1 MSFTAIPTVSNS
13 YELND
18 SNEVQPLHSLPLP
31 FTTTSSPGQTPSTKL
46 IRQGAEALL
55 YYTHFLS
62 PSLPCALKYRPPKSY
77 RHPILDKRLTRAR
90 ILAEARVLVRCKRE
104 GVSVPAVLGAGWEEG
119 WIAIEWIQ
127 GSTVRDAI
135 FGWKTWRQANQPSHE
150 GGENDLVGLMHKIGC
165 AVGKLHQVG
174 VIHGD
179 LTTSNLMLRP
189 TVSGAEGGE
198 EPSATSAATPF
209 DGTITLIDFGLA
221 AQSSQEE
228 DRAVDL
234 YVLER
239 AFGSTH
245 PEVEHLFPEVL
256 KAYGDS
262 YKGAKAVLKKLED
275 VRMRGR
281 KKSMIG

>member
-1 MSFTAIPTVSNS
+1 MSFTAIPTASNS

-18 SNEVQPLHSLPLP
+18 SNEVQPFHSLPPP
-31 FTTTSSPGQTPSTKL
+31 FTTISSPGQTPSTKL

-104 GVSVPAVLGAGWEEG
+104 GVNVPAVLGAGWEEG

-135 FGWKTWRQANQPSHE
+135 FGRKTWRQESQASHE
-150 GGENDLVGLMHKIGC
+150 GGEKDLVDWLCGREI
-165 AVGKLHQVG
+165 APSR
-174 VIHGD
+174 

-189 TVSGAEGGE
+189 TGSGAEGGE
-198 EPSATSAATPF
+198 EPSAKSAATPF

-256 KAYGDS
+256 KAYGES
-262 YKGAKAVLKKLED
+262 YKGAKVVLRRLED

>member
-1 MSFTAIPTVSNS
+1 MSFTAIPTASNS

-18 SNEVQPLHSLPLP
+18 SNEVQPFHSLPPP
-31 FTTTSSPGQTPSTKL
+31 FTTISSPGQTPSTKL

-104 GVSVPAVLGAGWEEG
+104 GVNVPAVLGAGWEEG

-135 FGWKTWRQANQPSHE
+135 FGRKTWRQESQASHE
-150 GGENDLVGLMHKIGC
+150 GGEKDLVGLMHKIGC
-165 AVGKLHQVG
+165 
-174 VIHGD
+174 
-179 LTTSNLMLRP
+179 
-189 TVSGAEGGE
+189 GE
-198 EPSATSAATPF
+198 EPSAKSAATPF

-256 KAYGDS
+256 KAYGES
-262 YKGAKAVLKKLED
+262 YKGAKVVLRRLED